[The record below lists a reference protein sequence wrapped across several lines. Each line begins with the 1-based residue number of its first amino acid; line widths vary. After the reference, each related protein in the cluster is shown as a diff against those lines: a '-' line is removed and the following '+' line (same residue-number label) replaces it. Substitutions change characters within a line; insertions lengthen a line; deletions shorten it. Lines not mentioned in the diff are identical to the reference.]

1 MTQEP
6 KEEPHSVSSF
16 EPGVAQSDLTACAL
30 QKLITALL
38 PLQV

>member
-1 MTQEP
+1 MTDEP

-30 QKLITALL
+30 QKVITALF